1 VVLFTAP
8 AWCVPCQRFEPHF
21 TKAAERAE
29 EVEHLFVKVDMGESP
44 EATGEHWASRRFG
57 ILGVPQVKAFR
68 QGQGEPVDIKARAV
82 IPLLKELENG

>member
-1 VVLFTAP
+1 
-8 AWCVPCQRFEPHF
+8 
-21 TKAAERAE
+21 
-29 EVEHLFVKVDMGESP
+29 MGESP